1 MAALPAG
8 TRPLDPPAPH
18 RHGRSMTD
26 QPAPAPRFALL
37 FMFITV
43 LISMIG
49 FGIIIPVMPD
59 LLTEVTERSVSE
71 AASLGGWLYFAYAL
85 AQFVMSPILG
95 GLSDRFGRRPVIL
108 VSLLTYAVDFLL
120 LAVAPTYAWLVL
132 ARIVSGATAATY
144 STANAV
150 IADVSPPEKRAA
162 NFGLMGA
169 AFGLGF
175 IIGPV
180 IGGLFSEMGTR
191 APFYAAA
198 ALGFSNVVFGFF
210 VLPETLKEKRAF
222 DILRANPLGSLMSVS
237 RYNMVFIVLG
247 AYFLMQFAHQALP
260 AVFSYFAVFK
270 YGWSPADIGYA
281 LTFVG
286 VTAAVVQG
294 GLTRRIIPAI
304 GEARSVLIGATAM
317 TISFIGYAFFAPTGI
332 YVYLWIFVGAL
343 GGLMMPAMQ
352 GIMSTAVPGDA
363 QGELQG
369 AVASVMS
376 LTMMTSPVA
385 MTMMFTYYTSG
396 EAGFIFA
403 GAPLVLSCL
412 CIVASMVPFAVIV
425 ARSSNSKVQASP
437 GANA

>member
-1 MAALPAG
+1 
-8 TRPLDPPAPH
+8 
-18 RHGRSMTD
+18 MTD
-26 QPAPAPRFALL
+26 TNTPAPRFALL
-37 FMFITV
+37 FMFITI
-43 LISMIG
+43 LISMVG
-49 FGIIIPVMPD
+49 FGIIMPVMPD
-59 LLTEVTERSVSE
+59 LLTEVTGKSVSE
-71 AASLGGWLYFAYAL
+71 AASRGGWLYFGYAM
-85 AQFVMSPILG
+85 AQFIMSPILG

-108 VSLLTYAVDFLL
+108 LSLLTYAIDFLL
-120 LAVAPTYAWLVL
+120 LAMAPTYAWLVL
-132 ARIVSGATAATY
+132 ARIISGATAATY

-180 IGGLFSEMGTR
+180 IGGLFGEMGTR

-198 ALGFSNVVFGFF
+198 ALGFANVAFGFF
-210 VLPETLKEKRAF
+210 ALPETLKEKRPF
-222 DILRANPLGSLMSVS
+222 DIRRANPLGSLVSVS
-237 RYNMVFIVLG
+237 RYNMVFVVLG
-247 AYFLMQFAHQALP
+247 AYFLMQFAHHALP

-270 YGWSPADIGYA
+270 YGWTPADIGYA

-286 VTAAVVQG
+286 VTSATVQG

-304 GEARSVLIGATAM
+304 GEPRAVLIGATAM

-352 GIMSTAVPGDA
+352 GIMSAAVPADG

-376 LTMMTSPVA
+376 LTMMTSPVV
-385 MTMMFTYYTSG
+385 MTSIFTYYTSG
-396 EAGFIFA
+396 DAGFIFA
-403 GAPLVLSCL
+403 GAPLLVSCF
-412 CIVASMVPFAVIV
+412 CIVGSMVPFALIV
-425 ARSSNSKVQASP
+425 ARSSGPEAQASP

>member
-1 MAALPAG
+1 
-8 TRPLDPPAPH
+8 
-18 RHGRSMTD
+18 MTD
-26 QPAPAPRFALL
+26 SSAPAPRFALL
-37 FMFITV
+37 FMFITI

-49 FGIIIPVMPD
+49 FGIIMPVMPD
-59 LLTEVTERSVSE
+59 LLTEVTGKSVSE
-71 AASLGGWLYFAYAL
+71 AASRGGWLYFAYAL

-108 VSLLTYAVDFLL
+108 LSLLTYAIDFLL
-120 LAVAPTYAWLVL
+120 LAMAPTYAWLVF
-132 ARIVSGATAATY
+132 ARVVSGATAATY

-150 IADVSPPEKRAA
+150 IADVSPPEKRAS

-180 IGGLFSEMGTR
+180 IGGLFGEMGTR
-191 APFYAAA
+191 APFFAAA
-198 ALGFSNVVFGFF
+198 SLAFINVLFGFF
-210 VLPETLKEKRAF
+210 ALPETLREKRDF
-222 DILRANPLGSLMSVS
+222 NILRANPLGSLVSVS
-237 RYNMVFIVLG
+237 RHGTVFTVLG

-260 AVFSYFAVFK
+260 SVFSYFAVFK
-270 YGWSPADIGYA
+270 FGWTPADIGYA

-286 VTAAVVQG
+286 VTAAIVQG

-317 TISFIGYAFFAPTGI
+317 TISFLGYAFFAPTGVYI
-332 YVYLWIFVGAL
+332 YLWIFVGAL

-352 GIMSTAVPGDA
+352 GIMSTAVPADS

-376 LTMMTSPVA
+376 LTMMTSPLV
-385 MTMMFTYYTSG
+385 MTSIFTYFTSG
-396 EAGFIFA
+396 EAGVIFA
-403 GAPLVLSCL
+403 GAPLLVSCL
-412 CIVASMVPFAVIV
+412 CIIGSMVPFALIV
-425 ARSSNSKVQASP
+425 ARSSRGEPQPSP
-437 GANA
+437 GASA